1 MTSPLSAPT
10 EDLLNLLHALPNPMA
25 VFDAADGSVIAANEH
40 FCNVLKL
47 TEEERARILRNEFG
61 GDASCP
67 LRLRILDESIAHFI
81 APSGIRSLIDTHIKT
96 VRLGGKACRLVMA
109 AAVNWPGT
117 PEQKEIETG
126 RYRALLE
133 NLNEIIYVDD
143 EKANVAYVSP
153 NIFRLTGYEAHEV
166 IGKSFMHFVHPDD
179 LVGRMDTFLKI
190 LSGEEQAT
198 EYRMRTKAGE
208 FKWVRTDARPIMR
221 DGALI
226 GIQGALVEI
235 TDLKEAEEAL
245 KLSEEKYR
253 IVVQNSK
260 DAIFVT
266 QDHKL
271 KFLNPKAS
279 AILGDTCENVAD
291 RPFLDFVH
299 PDDQEMVADRYQR
312 RLDGESLPD
321 GIAFRIL
328 DRAGHVKDVELNS
341 VLIAWEGRPAAL
353 SFLRD
358 VTVQKKMESQLRNA
372 QKMEALG
379 TLSSGIAHNFNNL
392 LMGINGNVSLTMGDI
407 SPATIAYKYL
417 EKIVS
422 LVQSGSKLTRQ
433 LLQYAR
439 DGAREMVTVD
449 INQLVKDASETL
461 GATKKQIQ
469 IRFELSKAVP
479 RIKAD
484 QGQIEQV
491 LLNLLLNAA
500 DAMPEGGDLYI
511 ETARLNGSRAEGK
524 VTLSKSMDYVMIK
537 VSDSGTG
544 IPKNIIERIFE
555 PFFTTKGLGRG
566 TGLGLSTA
574 YGIVKNH
581 DGDICVE
588 SEVGKG
594 STFFIYLPAL
604 AADRARPAATPES
617 RVLPCKG
624 SLLLVDDDPNVLHPV
639 AALLAHSGFCVFKAI
654 SGSVAME
661 IFQEEWAR
669 IDLVILDLIL
679 PTMCGKD
686 IYYRL
691 KEISPQVK
699 VLISSGCAQ
708 DGQAAELIAN
718 GCLGF
723 IQKPYNIQEL
733 STRIMGII
741 SAG

>member
-1 MTSPLSAPT
+1 MTSPLPGPT
-10 EDLLNLLHALPNPMA
+10 EDLLHLLHALLHPVA
-25 VFDAADGSVIAANEH
+25 VFDAADGSLIAANEH
-40 FCNVLKL
+40 FCKVLKL
-47 TEEERARILRNEFG
+47 TEEERTRILRNAFG
-61 GDASCP
+61 GDESCP
-67 LRLRILDESIAHFI
+67 LRLRILDESIAHFV

-96 VRLGGKACRLVMA
+96 VRLGGRECRLVMA
-109 AAVNWPGT
+109 ASVNWPGT

-133 NLNEIIYVDD
+133 DLNEIVYVDD

-166 IGKSFMHFVHPDD
+166 IGKSFMYFVHPDD
-179 LVGRMDTFLKI
+179 LVGRMDIFLKI

-208 FKWVRTDARPIMR
+208 FKWVRTNARPIMR
-221 DGALI
+221 DGALV
-226 GIQGALVEI
+226 GIQGALVDI

-253 IVVQNSK
+253 NVVQHSK

-271 KFLNPKAS
+271 KFMNPRAS

-299 PDDQEMVADRYQR
+299 PEDRETIADRYHR

-321 GIAFRIL
+321 GLAFRML
-328 DRAGHVKDVELNS
+328 DRAGRVKDVELNS

-358 VTVQKKMESQLRNA
+358 VTIQKKMESQLRNA

-379 TLSSGIAHNFNNL
+379 TLSGGIAHNFNNL
-392 LMGINGNVSLTMGDI
+392 LMGIHGNVSLAMVDI
-407 SPATIAYKYL
+407 LPSTIPYKYL

-422 LVQSGSKLTRQ
+422 LVRSGSKLTRQ

-439 DGAREMVTVD
+439 DGAREMSTVD
-449 INQLVKDASETL
+449 INQLVKDACETL

-469 IRFELSKAVP
+469 IRFKLSKEVP

-500 DAMPEGGDLYI
+500 DAMPDGGDLFI
-511 ETARLNGSRAEGK
+511 ETACLNGGRAEGK
-524 VTLSKSMDYVMIK
+524 VTLSRSMDYVMVK
-537 VSDSGTG
+537 FSDSGTG
-544 IPKNIIERIFE
+544 IPGNIIDRIFE

-566 TGLGLSTA
+566 TGLGLSTV

-588 SEVGKG
+588 SQVGGG
-594 STFFIYLPAL
+594 STFWVYLPAG
-604 AADRARPAATPES
+604 AADNVCPAEAPPA
-617 RVLPCKG
+617 RVLPCQG
-624 SLLLVDDDPNVLHPV
+624 NILFVDDEPHVLHSV
-639 AALLAHSGFCVFKAI
+639 AALLMHSGFTVFQAI
-654 SGSVAME
+654 SGSDAME
-661 IFQEEWAR
+661 IFRKQR
-669 IDLVILDLIL
+669 KHIDLVLLDLIL
-679 PTMCGKD
+679 PGMSGKD
-686 IYYRL
+686 LYYRL

-708 DGQAAELIAN
+708 DGQAA
-718 GCLGF
+718 
-723 IQKPYNIQEL
+723 
-733 STRIMGII
+733 
-741 SAG
+741 